1 MLEYLALLLII
12 SFVFAVV
19 FTLVKNRIL
28 LHPKVFYIAL
38 GISLALGMVFPKA
51 ISSLKLGEVLTI
63 YICVIVLS
71 ASILSFAEKRFLIN
85 NYPASDNVV
94 DSKSEST
101 PDIPAEK
108 TFAYILNENIAAL
121 EACTT
126 EVLPPQTEP
135 PVVQDETEL
144 HVETEIHGHVQDKN
158 LDIKAE
164 SGLYSTATNDAAE
177 SGSFFSTSV
186 DDDMPVSEES
196 SVQDN
201 EDGVTLKTRPG
212 TIENY
217 ISAGFKAKAKG
228 NLAEAID
235 YFFKALQLNPGGHI
249 CVELALEIS
258 AVYQELGQYHQAS
271 ILLSSVKGL
280 ENINTNSVLR
290 KKLQDQLVYLDT
302 LAKFLEKA
310 RIPYAP
316 YKKIPNLIKIK
327 ATFESNKR
335 LKELSEEEG

>member
-19 FTLVKNRIL
+19 FTLVKNRIS

-38 GISLALGMVFPKA
+38 GISLALGTVFPMA
-51 ISSLKLGEVLTI
+51 IASLTTIEVLTI

-71 ASILSFAEKRFLIN
+71 ASILSFAEKRFSIN
-85 NYPASDNVV
+85 TYPASDNVI

-101 PDIPAEK
+101 PDIPAEN
-108 TFAYILNENIAAL
+108 TFACILNENIATL

-126 EVLPPQTEP
+126 EILPPQTEP
-135 PVVQDETEL
+135 PAVQDETEH
-144 HVETEIHGHVQDKN
+144 HVETEIPGHVQDKN

-164 SGLYSTATNDAAE
+164 SGLYSTTTNETEECD
-177 SGSFFSTSV
+177 SIISTAV
-186 DDDMPVSEES
+186 DDEIPVGDES
-196 SVQDN
+196 SAQD
-201 EDGVTLKTRPG
+201 EAVTGEFLFK
-212 TIENY
+212 NY

-228 NLAEAID
+228 NLAGAID
-235 YFFKALQLNPGGHI
+235 YFFKALQLNPGGHT

-258 AVYQELGQYHQAS
+258 AIYQELGQYHQAGM
-271 ILLSSVKGL
+271 LLNSVRDL

-290 KKLQDQLVYLDT
+290 HKLQGQLIYLDT

-310 RIPYAP
+310 KIPYAP
-316 YKKIPNLIKIK
+316 YKKIPNFIKIK